1 MVGYLTAAGNAAVT
15 LAVGP
20 GIYAHE
26 AAHYLAC
33 RFVGLEVYGRP
44 SVGLTGDATFDHEPA
59 GDFWADALVAG
70 APLVVNSLLA
80 VLAFLVAG
88 TAGTP
93 WGWLALWLGLT
104 MSLTALPSGP
114 DTATLLPGVRTLARP
129 RRPLG
134 YALALP
140 LRAVS
145 ASTLLAGPV
154 TLAWT
159 VVLYGLAV

>member
-1 MVGYLTAAGNAAVT
+1 MGRYLTAAGNAAVT

-33 RFVGLEVYGRP
+33 RLAGLAVYGSP
-44 SVGLTGDATFDHEPA
+44 SVGFTGDATFDHEPA
-59 GDFWADALVAG
+59 ENFWTDVLVAG
-70 APLVVNSLLA
+70 APLVANSLLA
-80 VLAFLVAG
+80 VVAFLLAG
-88 TAGTP
+88 HTGAP
-93 WGWLALWLGLT
+93 WGWLALWLGLAAG
-104 MSLTALPSGP
+104 LTALPSGP
-114 DTATLLPGVRTLARP
+114 DTATLLPGVRTLPRP

-145 ASTLLAGPV
+145 ASTLVAGPI

-159 VVLYGLAV
+159 VVLYRLSI